1 MDLFPIYFTQNHYF
15 CFYFLILAFYFVPSL
30 DNALL
35 SELEFKHQV
44 TTASGEGG
52 RRRRGH
58 ESIEVPGCPEDRKRD
73 GGRGGR
79 GVVASRGWRADKG
92 PVV

>member
-1 MDLFPIYFTQNHYF
+1 MFGG
-15 CFYFLILAFYFVPSL
+15 CEV
-30 DNALL
+30 DNGGGSDRHNVEVALL

-44 TTASGEGG
+44 TTARGEGG
-52 RRRRGH
+52 RRGRGH

-79 GVVASRGWRADKG
+79 GVVVSRGWEGR
-92 PVV
+92 